1 MKYGAS
7 EHPEPE
13 LRNGALVNGSRPVRR
28 IERRYLLVSV
38 LMSTAGAILVM
49 WSVLNLRVQSLAI
62 VAMAVGVAF
71 SVSAGLVLIRG
82 RRP

>member
-1 MKYGAS
+1 
-7 EHPEPE
+7 
-13 LRNGALVNGSRPVRR
+13 
-28 IERRYLLVSV
+28 
-38 LMSTAGAILVM
+38 MSTAGAILVM

-71 SVSAGLVLIRG
+71 SLSAGLALIRG